1 MVKPFE
7 FLTLDSY
14 IPAKLFRI
22 IDKELL
28 HIKPGR
34 TDILV
39 KIVKFQRQTIIF
51 SEISGDTIHE
61 EYETIYGYVR
71 NNENLSE
78 LLKGIT
84 GEEHSVTKTEIH
96 LHDTKDEFILQ
107 IKVPGGEKTYFVT
120 LSEVTELLKNCL
132 KPNHI

>member
-22 IDKELL
+22 IDKEFL

-39 KIVKFQRQTIIF
+39 KIVKFQRQTMMLWFAI
-51 SEISGDTIHE
+51 
-61 EYETIYGYVR
+61 
-71 NNENLSE
+71 
-78 LLKGIT
+78 
-84 GEEHSVTKTEIH
+84 
-96 LHDTKDEFILQ
+96 
-107 IKVPGGEKTYFVT
+107 
-120 LSEVTELLKNCL
+120 CL
-132 KPNHI
+132 KHRCFENEKNIFIFC